1 MKQSVFSVTTP
12 QVMMKASS
20 ATIGIDAW
28 IENSER
34 IIWLDCQPLLSA
46 AVAERELANNSKTD
60 SLSATASSCI
70 GTLIEVQS
78 LQLLSFLYC
87 ICHVVVVVQDSL
99 ADPVIIR

>member
-1 MKQSVFSVTTP
+1 
-12 QVMMKASS
+12 MMVKASS

-46 AVAERELANNSKTD
+46 AVAERELASNSNKVD
-60 SLSATASSCI
+60 GLSATASSCI

-99 ADPVIIR
+99 ADPTIIR

>member
-1 MKQSVFSVTTP
+1 MDTSRLRIVVSDLSRVG
-12 QVMMKASS
+12 ASLTGRRREPVRL
-20 ATIGIDAW
+20 AGGLAG
-28 IENSER
+28 E
-34 IIWLDCQPLLSA
+34 A

-60 SLSATASSCI
+60 GLSATASSCI